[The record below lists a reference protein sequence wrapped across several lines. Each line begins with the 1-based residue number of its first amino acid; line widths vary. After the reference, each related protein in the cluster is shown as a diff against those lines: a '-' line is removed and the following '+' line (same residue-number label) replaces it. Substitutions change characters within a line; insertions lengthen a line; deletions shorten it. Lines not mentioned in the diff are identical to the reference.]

1 MSAAHM
7 EALAAILAA
16 YALRS
21 GSRDVAGSLP
31 KRLRMLLRATLAPA
45 EYTSII
51 AMAQI
56 ELEVGGAHA

>member
-1 MSAAHM
+1 M

-45 EYTSII
+45 EYTSVI
-51 AMAQI
+51 AMAQVS
-56 ELEVGGAHA
+56 LEVAP